1 MWVGIPPCV
10 GLGSSKHLCR
20 KGPGLVDNRL
30 NTSQNYVLVTKKANR
45 VLGYISKCVASK
57 SSKVFL
63 SLSSA
68 LVEVCAD
75 SRVLSPVLG
84 SPV

>member
-1 MWVGIPPCV
+1 MWVGITPCI
-10 GLGSSKHLCR
+10 GLESSKHLCR
-20 KGPGLVDNRL
+20 KEPGLVDNRL
-30 NTSQNYVLVTKKANR
+30 NISQNYVLVTKVNR

-63 SLSSA
+63 SLLSA
-68 LVEVCAD
+68 LVEVCAG